1 MTPAK
6 DEVTVLEH
14 ATLKVSERPT
24 QPTLYSP
31 FFQVPYEL
39 LNRKFRGIQKV
50 YDREIASA
58 GNSSG
63 ELSTCA
69 LKPTGANVREIS
81 GLLDGIMQKVTSLK
95 RKAEENTDEELD
107 CTRLCKARLDHL
119 KSYASGTVTSQSFI
133 ANQSSDRLFLSS
145 LVLRLQR

>member
-1 MTPAK
+1 MKYPAQ
-6 DEVTVLEH
+6 
-14 ATLKVSERPT
+14 
-24 QPTLYSP
+24 QPLYSP

-63 ELSTCA
+63 ELTSCA
-69 LKPTGANVREIS
+69 LKPTGASVREIG

-95 RKAEENTDEELD
+95 RKAEENTEEELD

-119 KSYASGTVTSQSFI
+119 KSYASGTVT
-133 ANQSSDRLFLSS
+133 
-145 LVLRLQR
+145 